1 MESSLRNL
9 RLRWNLLRAIGA
21 SIAIVTFTLILV
33 TIPVGI
39 WILWVLPLL
48 IGVGVTIFA
57 VIKCDVT
64 WSRITLLA
72 QSVLFAIAL
81 LSAISARGPVE
92 DVPILLL
99 AFVMIVGTEQV
110 LTLISNYGVQFSISD
125 SDFVTNFNIPT
136 LQRSLDSL
144 YRRLAWNGVIFGTA
158 YLLSIAVAFLG
169 SFLSPVAPIL
179 SDISVYVLVASIFL
193 AILIVLRAE

>member
-48 IGVGVTIFA
+48 IGVGVTILA

-169 SFLSPVAPIL
+169 SFLSPVAPAL
-179 SDISVYVLVASIFL
+179 SDISVYVLVASISL